1 MTLVQQFLSYLGEHI
16 GDAYVWGARGQC
28 LTDMSDPEP
37 WIRNKETSSTNA
49 ERAIRYMKKAGKRPL
64 YAFDCSGLICGFL
77 MAKGLSGRVNSR
89 TMYAK
94 SKRIHRDELQ
104 PGDLVFRY
112 RDKDKPGGG
121 TYKYIYHVGVYVGND
136 KVIESKGRDDGVVMR
151 GINAS
156 GPAYW
161 NEYGRWD
168 IISGDAKEDEPEQ
181 AVPAAPKKIE
191 LTSPMMRGDDIKAL
205 QTALNAL
212 GYDAGDAD
220 GIAGKNTIA
229 AIQRFAGDYTNAG
242 ETELPE
248 VLQATVSVDGKIYV
262 GTLKK

>member
-1 MTLVQQFLSYLGEHI
+1 MTLIQQFIAYLGEHL

-28 LTDMSDPEP
+28 LDELNIVKFVKNS
-37 WIRNKETSSTNA
+37 ETSTENY
-49 ERAIRYMKKAGKRPL
+49 ERAMRFIAKSTKKPL

-112 RDKDKPGGG
+112 RDKKRDGGG

-136 KVIESKGRDDGVVMR
+136 KVIESKGRDDGVVLR
-151 GINAS
+151 GINAG

-168 IISGDAKEDEPEQ
+168 IISGDAKEDAPKEETP
-181 AVPAAPKKIE
+181 AVAKKIE
-191 LTSPMMRGDDIKAL
+191 LTTPMMRGDDIKAL

-212 GYDAGDAD
+212 GYNAGDPD

-229 AIQRFAGDYTNAG
+229 AIQRFTGDYANAG
-242 ETELPE
+242 ETELPN

>member
-1 MTLVQQFLSYLGEHI
+1 MTLIQQFIAYLGEHL

-28 LTDMSDPEP
+28 LTDMSDPEK

-49 ERAIRYMKKAGKRPL
+49 ERAIRYMQKAGKSPL

-89 TMYAK
+89 TMYSK

-136 KVIESKGRDDGVVMR
+136 KVIESKGRDDGVVLR
-151 GINAS
+151 GINAG

-168 IISGDAKEDEPEQ
+168 IISGDAKEDAPKEETP
-181 AVPAAPKKIE
+181 AVAKKIE
-191 LTSPMMRGDDIKAL
+191 LTTPMMRGNDIKAL
-205 QTALNAL
+205 QTALNSL
-212 GYDAGDAD
+212 GYDAGDPD

-229 AIQRFAGDYTNAG
+229 AIQRFAQAHSIAQ
-242 ETELPE
+242 TELPD

>member
-28 LTDMSDPEP
+28 LDDLN
-37 WIRNKETSSTNA
+37 IVKFVKNNETSTENY
-49 ERAIRYMKKAGKRPL
+49 ERAMRFIAKSAKKPL

-121 TYKYIYHVGVYVGND
+121 TYKYIYHVGVYVGGD
-136 KVIESKGRDDGVVMR
+136 KVIESKGRDDGVVLR

-205 QTALNAL
+205 QTALNSL

-229 AIQRFAGDYTNAG
+229 AIQRFAGDYANAG
-242 ETELPE
+242 ETELPD

>member
-28 LTDMSDPEP
+28 LTDMSEPEK
-37 WIRNKETSSTNA
+37 WIRSKETSSTNA
-49 ERAIRYMKKAGKRPL
+49 ERAIRYMQKTTKSPL

-89 TMYAK
+89 TMYSK

-112 RDKDKPGGG
+112 RDKDKSGGG

-136 KVIESKGRDDGVVMR
+136 KVIESKGRDDGVVLR

-168 IISGDAKEDEPEQ
+168 IISGDAKED
-181 AVPAAPKKIE
+181 VPKEEAPAMAKKVE
-191 LTSPMMRGDDIKAL
+191 LTTPMMRGEDIKAL
-205 QTALNAL
+205 QTALNSL
-212 GYDAGDAD
+212 GYDAGDPD

-229 AIQRFAGDYTNAG
+229 AIQRFAQAHSMAL
-242 ETELPE
+242 TELPGI
-248 VLQATVSVDGKIYV
+248 LQATVSVDGKIYV

>member
-28 LTDMSDPEP
+28 LDDLN
-37 WIRNKETSSTNA
+37 IVKFVKNNETSTENY
-49 ERAIRYMKKAGKRPL
+49 ERAMRFIAKSAKKPL

-94 SKRIHRDELQ
+94 SKRIHRGELQ

-121 TYKYIYHVGVYVGND
+121 TYKYIYHVGVYVGGD
-136 KVIESKGRDDGVVMR
+136 KVIESKGRDDGVVLR

-168 IISGDAKEDEPEQ
+168 IISGDAKKDEPEQ
-181 AVPAAPKKIE
+181 AVPAAPKIIE

-229 AIQRFAGDYTNAG
+229 AIQRFAGDYANAG

>member
-1 MTLVQQFLSYLGEHI
+1 MTLIQQFIAYLGEHL

-28 LTDMSDPEP
+28 LDDLNIVKFVKNS
-37 WIRNKETSSTNA
+37 ETSTENY
-49 ERAIRYMKKAGKRPL
+49 ERAMRFIAKSAKKPL

-112 RDKDKPGGG
+112 RDKKRDGGG

-168 IISGDAKEDEPEQ
+168 IISGAAKEDEPEQ
-181 AVPAAPKKIE
+181 EVPAAPKKIE

-229 AIQRFAGDYTNAG
+229 AIQRFAQDYAAIEG
-242 ETELPE
+242 ELPN

>member
-28 LTDMSDPEP
+28 LDDLN
-37 WIRNKETSSTNA
+37 IVKFVKNNETSTENY
-49 ERAIRYMKKAGKRPL
+49 ERAMRFIAKSAKKPL

-121 TYKYIYHVGVYVGND
+121 TYKYIYHVGVYAGND
-136 KVIESKGRDDGVVMR
+136 KVIESKGRDDGVVLR

-168 IISGDAKEDEPEQ
+168 IISGAAKEDEPEQ
-181 AVPAAPKKIE
+181 AAPAAPRIIE
-191 LTSPMMRGDDIKAL
+191 LTSPMMRGNDIKAL

-229 AIQRFAGDYTNAG
+229 AIQRFAGDYANAG

>member
-1 MTLVQQFLSYLGEHI
+1 MTLIQQFIAYLGEHI

-28 LTDMSDPEP
+28 LSSMADPEK
-37 WIRNKETSSTNA
+37 WIRARETSSVNA
-49 ERAIRYMKKAGKRPL
+49 ERAIKFMAASEKRPL

-94 SKRIHRDELQ
+94 SARIHRDELQ

-112 RDKDKPGGG
+112 RDKDKSGGG
-121 TYKYIYHVGVYVGND
+121 TYKYIYHVGVYVGSD
-136 KVIESKGRDDGVVMR
+136 KVIESKGRDDGVVLR

-168 IISGDAKEDEPEQ
+168 IISGDAKNDEPEQ
-181 AVPAAPKKIE
+181 EIPATPRKIE
-191 LTSPMMRGDDIKAL
+191 LTNPMMRGDDIKAL

-229 AIQRFAGDYTNAG
+229 AIQRFAQDYANAG

>member
-1 MTLVQQFLSYLGEHI
+1 MDAIVTQFLAYLGEHI
-16 GDAYVWGARGQC
+16 GDAYIWGARGQC
-28 LTDMSDPEP
+28 LDTIDIAAFVKKS
-37 WIRNKETSSTNA
+37 ETSTENYNRAMKFIANST
-49 ERAIRYMKKAGKRPL
+49 KKPL

-77 MAKGLSGRVNSR
+77 MARGLSGRVNSR
-89 TMYAK
+89 TIYAK
-94 SKRIHRDELQ
+94 STRIRRDELQ

-112 RDKDKPGGG
+112 KDKKRADGVG

-136 KVIESKGRDDGVVMR
+136 RVIESKGRDDGVVLR

-168 IISGDAKEDEPEQ
+168 VISGEAKEDITKEDIP
-181 AVPAAPKKIE
+181 AVAKKIE

-205 QTALNAL
+205 QTALTAL

-229 AIQRFAGDYTNAG
+229 ALEAFCEAHSTAKAA
-242 ETELPE
+242 ELPDT
-248 VLQATVSVDGKIYV
+248 LQVSVDVDGKTYA
-262 GTLKK
+262 GTVQ